1 MLRAQQLTTKIFLH
15 LPIVVGKMVVQ
26 GAKPNSVC
34 GLSFICYH
42 GKHIA
47 DELNLLEIAIKIT
60 KTHHQH
66 LPAAAYCC
74 WQDSG
79 VRWKAKLSL

>member
-26 GAKPNSVC
+26 GVRPNSVC

-47 DELNLLEIAIKIT
+47 DELNLLDIATKIT